1 MAKDSLPK
9 PEAWRLKEKR
19 WKRLLRKRRAMPRA
33 RATFAD
39 VVVVA
44 DVVEK
49 LETGAGVGRAR
60 TAAKY
65 AARPV
70 ANHATNHETN
80 ALTAATVRDAA
91 GRTRDSS
98 GRRRRLLALVATT
111 ITDHPRDI
119 NRSCFPANRSRSTS
133 GRGWVR
139 VRDRLCR
146 GRVLPWRSRWRR
158 RRSLQT
164 FLKMSLSL
172 RRRLPSLFTNSMS
185 MCWTRKSM
193 KRCTGPWPAQRRK

>member
-60 TAAKY
+60 TAAKFEANRAAKY

-111 ITDHPRDI
+111 ITDRLRDI

-133 GRGWVR
+133 GRR
-139 VRDRLCR
+139 RARLCQ
-146 GRVLPWRSRWRR
+146 RVVPRR
-158 RRSLQT
+158 NSLRRSFRP
-164 FLKMSLSL
+164 FLKMSRSS
-172 RRRLPSLFTNSMS
+172 RQSWPSPFTNSMS
-185 MCWTRKSM
+185 T
-193 KRCTGPWPAQRRK
+193 